1 MKVNIKGVLIM
12 TKRLFLPAL
21 HSMLDDFRTFDDA
34 FNSLYNSNNEEM
46 RKLSH
51 YNIEEDDKQYVIE
64 MDMPGVKKEDLE
76 IGIKEN
82 VLSIYA
88 ERKRVNK
95 NKVVDAQ
102 NAENAEKDNEVVVSR
117 YEQSFNISTKGIDVE
132 NIEAN
137 LSNGVLKITLPKKE
151 EVKYEKKINIG

>member
-1 MKVNIKGVLIM
+1 M

-21 HSMLDDFRTFDDA
+21 HSMFDDFRTFDDA

>member
-1 MKVNIKGVLIM
+1 M

>member
-1 MKVNIKGVLIM
+1 M

-117 YEQSFNISTKGIDVE
+117 YEQSFNISTKGSDVE

>member
-1 MKVNIKGVLIM
+1 M

-151 EVKYEKKINIG
+151 EVKYEKKINIV